1 MHPIHIIGVG
11 IAPDDLSEPKLR
23 MICNADVLVCGERLL
38 KRFESFG
45 GRRIV
50 IKAPLEEIVH
60 SIREEMDS
68 GKLVVVVAEG
78 DPGFFGIG
86 RKLMRAFDRDQVTLI
101 PNVTT
106 LQAAASRM
114 KMPWETIRTVSLHG
128 RSDPHPLFRALAS
141 SDLVGVYTDKDSD
154 PAALSGVLVAR
165 GVKGFRMWVF
175 ENLGDI
181 EEKVG
186 CYELEDAGNRIFSPL
201 NFVILERVRR
211 PELIPQFGM
220 DDDLYLH
227 SAGLITKKEIRAV
240 GLAALRIEPH
250 HTVWDLGAG
259 CGSVSIEASILAHEG
274 TVYAVEK
281 DESRVEMIFGNRRRM
296 GAYGVEVIRG
306 TMPECL
312 KDLPDPDRIFMGG
325 GLGDGV
331 EVLESAMSRLKPG
344 GRMVLHLVLLGSME
358 TVRACLRTKKWEY
371 DLTQV
376 QVSRSRALAGD
387 ERLEPL
393 NPVYVVSIIKPRDH

>member
-45 GRRIV
+45 GRMIV

-60 SIREEMDS
+60 SIREEMES

-86 RKLMRAFDRDQVTLI
+86 RKLIRAFEPDQVVLI

-106 LQAAASRM
+106 LQAAASRI
-114 KMPWETIRTVSLHG
+114 KIPWETIRTVSLHG
-128 RSDPHPLFRALAS
+128 RSDPHPLFRALSS

-165 GVKGFRMWVF
+165 GVEGFRMWVF
-175 ENLGDI
+175 ENLGDV

-186 CYELEDAGNRIFSPL
+186 CYELEEAGNRIFSPL
-201 NFVILERVRR
+201 NFIILERLRR
-211 PELIPQFGM
+211 PELTAQFGM

-240 GLAALRIEPH
+240 GLAALRVEPPH
-250 HTVWDLGAG
+250 IVWDLGAG
-259 CGSVSIEASILAHEG
+259 CGSVSIEASLLAHEG

-281 DESRVEMIFGNRRRM
+281 EESRVRMIRENIRRM
-296 GAYGVEVIRG
+296 GAYGVEVIPG
-306 TMPECL
+306 TMPGCIEN
-312 KDLPDPDRIFMGG
+312 LPDPDRIFIGG
-325 GLGDGV
+325 GLGGGV
-331 EVLESAMSRLKPG
+331 EVLEAAMSRLKPD
-344 GRMVLHLVLLGSME
+344 GRMVLHSVLLGSLEMA
-358 TVRACLRTKKWEY
+358 RACLRSKGWEY
-371 DLTQV
+371 ELTHIH
-376 QVSRSRALAGD
+376 VSRSRPLAGD

-393 NPVYVVSIIKPRDH
+393 NPVYVVSMNKP

>member
-38 KRFESFG
+38 KRFESFR

-50 IKAPLEEIVH
+50 IKAPLEGIVH
-60 SIREEMDS
+60 SIREEMES

-86 RKLMRAFDRDQVTLI
+86 RKLMLSFDRDQVILV

-114 KMPWETIRTVSLHG
+114 KIPWETIRPVSLHG
-128 RSDPHPLFRALAS
+128 RSDPHPLFRTLSS

-154 PAALSGVLVAR
+154 PAALSRVLAAR
-165 GVKGFRMWVF
+165 GVEGFRMWVF
-175 ENLGDI
+175 ENLGDV

-186 CYELEDAGNRIFSPL
+186 CYELEEAGNRVFSPL
-201 NFVILERVRR
+201 NFVILERLRR
-211 PELIPQFGM
+211 PELPAQFGM

-240 GLAALRIEPH
+240 GLAALRIEPYH
-250 HTVWDLGAG
+250 AVWDLGAG
-259 CGSVSIEASILAHEG
+259 CGSVSIEASLLAHQG

-281 DESRVEMIFGNRRRM
+281 DESRVKMIFENRRRL

-306 TMPECL
+306 TMPGCL
-312 KDLPDPDRIFMGG
+312 EDLPDPDRIFLGG
-325 GLGDGV
+325 GLGTGLGI
-331 EVLESAMSRLKPG
+331 LEEALSRLKSG
-344 GRMVLHLVLLGSME
+344 GRLVLHIVLLGSLE
-358 TVRACLRTKKWEY
+358 KVRMYLRSKGWNY
-371 DLTQV
+371 SLTHV
-376 QVSRSRALAGD
+376 QVSRSRDLAGD
-387 ERLEPL
+387 ERLESL
-393 NPVYVVSIIKPRDH
+393 NPVYILGIVKP

>member
-60 SIREEMDS
+60 SIREEMES

-86 RKLMRAFDRDQVTLI
+86 RKLIRAFERNQVVLI

-114 KMPWETIRTVSLHG
+114 KIPWESVRTVSLHG
-128 RSDPHPLFRALAS
+128 RSDPRPLFRALAS

-165 GVKGFRMWVF
+165 GVEGFRMWVF
-175 ENLGDI
+175 ENLGDV

-186 CYELEDAGNRIFSPL
+186 CYELEDAGSCIFSPL
-201 NFVILERVRR
+201 NFVILQRVRG
-211 PELIPQFGM
+211 PEIIPQFGM

-240 GLAALRIEPH
+240 GLAALRVEPPH
-250 HTVWDLGAG
+250 IVWDLGAG
-259 CGSVSIEASILAHEG
+259 CGSVSIEASLLAHEG
-274 TVYAVEK
+274 AVYAVEK
-281 DESRVEMIFGNRRRM
+281 DESRVEMIFENRRRM

-312 KDLPDPDRIFMGG
+312 KNLPDPDRIFLGG
-325 GLGDGV
+325 GLGTGLGI
-331 EVLESAMSRLKPG
+331 LEETLSRLKSG
-344 GRMVLHLVLLGSME
+344 GRLVLHIVLLGSLGK
-358 TVRACLRTKKWEY
+358 VRMYLRSKRWNY
-371 DLTQV
+371 SLTHV
-376 QVSRSRALAGD
+376 QVSRSRDLAGD
-387 ERLEPL
+387 ERLESL
-393 NPVYVVSIIKPRDH
+393 NPVYILSIVKP